1 MNRRKLRKHIF
12 MILFLSGFHP
22 EDELN
27 EQVELYLSG
36 IEEIEE
42 QDAEY
47 IRQKALAVMSML
59 PRLDEMIEERA
70 TGWSVKRMDRASLNL
85 IRLALYEM
93 KYDDDIP
100 GGVAINE
107 AVELAKQYGDEGS
120 GSFVNGVLAKFADD

>member
-22 EDELN
+22 EDELT
-27 EQVELYLSG
+27 EQIELYIGG
-36 IEEIEE
+36 IEDIEE
-42 QDAEY
+42 EDAAY
-47 IRQKALAVMSML
+47 IREKARAILSML
-59 PRLDEMIEERA
+59 PQLDEMIEERA

-93 KYDDDIP
+93 KFDEDIP